1 VSSSIEKLKRS
12 SSKNQEQ
19 AKETYLGVNFSTTFD
34 QMARQKVR
42 VMAPRKALLL

>member
-12 SSKNQEQ
+12 SSKNQER
-19 AKETYLGVNFSTTFD
+19 AKETYLGVKFSTTFD
-34 QMARQKVR
+34 QTARQKVR